1 MPSHSIRMSGLC
13 GSMRRCSTHH
23 QDTTERTTKVSFPWK
38 DPGDQDLPKLPEPNV
53 ESMASGRKPED
64 FTEAG
69 INRLNRYAARLRR
82 HQPTVMAR
90 VPSRDQMMRVEGS
103 GMISGSGTA

>member
-1 MPSHSIRMSGLC
+1 MPSHSTRMGGLC
-13 GSMRRCSTHH
+13 GSMRRYSTPHRN
-23 QDTTERTTKVSFPWK
+23 TAERTTKASFPWK
-38 DPGDQDLPKLPEPNV
+38 NPGDQDLPELPEPNV

-82 HQPTVMAR
+82 HQPAAMPRAA
-90 VPSRDQMMRVEGS
+90 SRDQMEMVAGS
-103 GMISGSGTA
+103 GMMSSS